1 MNLNTEKWIDFQIE
15 KLFNVEAG
23 KYYYSDEYSEGDT
36 PYCSASAENNGVAK
50 KIDLLA
56 DFEGNKIITGKVG
69 CTTFYEPMPF
79 CATSDVN
86 VLTAKF
92 DMTPAIGLFIATVI
106 NKNENYRWNYGRQ
119 CRVGNTKKITIKLPA
134 VMHSDGCY
142 VIDQDRKYS
151 KHGYIPDF
159 AFMEEYIRSL
169 RSKAIS
175 TTQSVQSI
183 HYDYKE
189 WKSFTFG
196 RLIDNKNI
204 YKSKSYNKS
213 ELETSDISKDGFIHF
228 VSRTE
233 ENNSIDCYAMGSDFS
248 EIEKGNAITIGDTT
262 STVAYQSAPFVN
274 GDHIIVIRADWLNK
288 YTGLFI
294 VSLLRKERYRYSYG
308 RAFLMDSIKNTKL
321 LLPVKK
327 KNGKPIID
335 EQHTFSDEGYIPD
348 WQWMENFIK
357 ELPYSDRI

>member
-1 MNLNTEKWIDFQIE
+1 MNLNISEWKEYRLGDLFEIKKGKRLTSEDQTEG
-15 KLFNVEAG
+15 N
-23 KYYYSDEYSEGDT
+23 T
-36 PYCSASAENNGVAK
+36 PYIGAIDSNNGVSNH
-50 KIDLLA
+50 IGQSPTHD
-56 DFEGNKIITGKVG
+56 GNTISLSYNGSVG
-69 CTTFYEPMPF
+69 YAFYQPVPF
-79 CATSDVN
+79 WATDDVN
-86 VLTAKF
+86 VLYFADKSISF
-92 DMTPAIGLFIATVI
+92 NRDIALFICTI
-106 NKNENYRWNYGRQ
+106 LKQEQYRYCYGRKWVLDSMNET
-119 CRVGNTKKITIKLPA
+119 RIKLPTK
-134 VMHSDGCY
+134 D
-142 VIDQDRKYS
+142 DR
-151 KHGYIPDF
+151 PDF

-189 WKSFTFG
+189 WKSFAFD

-262 STVAYQSAPFVN
+262 STVAYQSASFVN

-348 WQWMENFIK
+348 WQWMENYIK

>member
-159 AFMEEYIRSL
+159 AFMEQYIKSL
-169 RSKAIS
+169 HYKSITTQISNKHVVELDTSSWKNFYLHKIFNATMGNGIDAIS
-175 TTQSVQSI
+175 TTHENPVFN
-183 HYDYKE
+183 YV
-189 WKSFTFG
+189 G
-196 RLIDNKNI
+196 RSANNNGVTDIID
-204 YKSKSYNKS
+204 
-213 ELETSDISKDGFIHF
+213 
-228 VSRTE
+228 
-233 ENNSIDCYAMGSDFS
+233 
-248 EIEKGNAITIGDTT
+248 EIAGEKVFPAGAITLPLGGSIGACFLQTKPFYT
-262 STVAYQSAPFVN
+262 AQNVAVLLEKVPLSIA
-274 GDHIIVIRADWLNK
+274 AK
-288 YTGLFI
+288 MFI
-294 VSLLRKERYRYSYG
+294 VSIIKTECLIKFQPFGRELNAHFRKDFILR
-308 RAFLMDSIKNTKL
+308 
-321 LLPVKK
+321 LPVKH
-327 KNGKPIID
+327 NRGKIEID
-335 EQHTFSDEGYIPD
+335 SRNIFSDEGYIPD
-348 WQWMENFIK
+348 WQWMENYIK